1 MPKQIITAANAPTT
15 GFTPG
20 ATVSPLA
27 QAIRFGNM
35 LFVSGQGSLDPI
47 TGTVVAGD
55 IAAQT
60 RQTLDNLMRILDAAG
75 ATAKNIVNMRVIL
88 RDTADFPRFND
99 TFRDYFGGEKV
110 TRTCTGGMLHRAGT
124 DVEIDCIAMFDD

>member
-1 MPKQIITAANAPTT
+1 MPKQIVTSSSAPTT

-35 LFVSGQGSLDPI
+35 LFVSGQGSLDPV
-47 TGTVVAGD
+47 TGAVVEGD
-55 IAAQT
+55 IVVQT
-60 RQTLDNLMRILDAAG
+60 RRTLDNLMTILDAAG

-99 TFRDYFGGEKV
+99 TFRDYFDGEKV
-110 TRTCTGGMLHRAGT
+110 TRTCFGGALHRAGT
-124 DVEIDCIAMFDD
+124 DVEIDCVAMFD